1 MGKGRAAYGNFD
13 TNKMQVLKGSKIIV
27 FKSAKFS
34 EIAERWAKG
43 PGISLSEVRQLLD
56 ACTSS
61 VSRILNR
68 ISGESSESFNSVN
81 SALKS
86 FDVSSLENYFRN
98 S

>member
-1 MGKGRAAYGNFD
+1 MGKGRAAYGNPD
-13 TNKMQVLKGSKIIV
+13 TNRMQVLKSL
-27 FKSAKFS
+27 FESANFS

-68 ISGESSESFNSVN
+68 ISREGSESFNSVN